1 MTSNLENETFI
12 STQGDIIHYIF
23 CNLELEENICQTLH
37 RAQSIID
44 ISDLMEKRS
53 KDTLII
59 SFSFKSL

>member
-12 STQGDIIHYIF
+12 STQGEMIHYIF

-37 RAQSIID
+37 RAQSIIE
-44 ISDLMEKRS
+44 IRDLVEERP

-59 SFSFKSL
+59 SYSFKSL